1 VYGELASIREV
12 VDHSPEEAL
21 DAAEAF
27 LVQLGYVALARG
39 AASLTVKRDEP
50 SRPEEKG
57 VLNLTVVIYPQPGGG
72 VLIKIRGNDREGVRE
87 RQSEFAEWAES
98 LPKRGAAAS
107 PSEAVAREMSPAQ
120 RQANEAQE
128 MGSADDTGQSLS

>member
-1 VYGELASIREV
+1 MYGKLASIREI
-12 VDHSPEEAL
+12 VDLSPEEAL

-27 LVQLGYVALARG
+27 LVRLGYATLTRAPR
-39 AASLTVKRDEP
+39 SLTVKRDEP
-50 SRPEEKG
+50 GRPKEMG
-57 VLNLTVVIYPQPGGG
+57 VLNLTVVVYPLPGGG
-72 VLIKIRGNDREGVRE
+72 VLVRIRGNDREGVRE

>member
-1 VYGELASIREV
+1 MYGELASIREV
-12 VDHSPEEAL
+12 VDHSPEQAL

-27 LVQLGYVALARG
+27 LVQLGYVELTRG

-72 VLIKIRGNDREGVRE
+72 VLIKIKGNDPEGVRE
-87 RQSEFAEWAES
+87 R
-98 LPKRGAAAS
+98 
-107 PSEAVAREMSPAQ
+107 
-120 RQANEAQE
+120 
-128 MGSADDTGQSLS
+128 

>member
-12 VDHSPEEAL
+12 VDHSPEQAL

-27 LVQLGYVALARG
+27 LVQLGYVELTRG

-87 RQSEFAEWAES
+87 RQSEFAEWAKS
-98 LPKRGAAAS
+98 LPKMEVASSTEAATQEMP
-107 PSEAVAREMSPAQ
+107 PSQ
-120 RQANEAQE
+120 RHANEAQE
-128 MGSADDTGQSLS
+128 MGSTDDTGPRLS